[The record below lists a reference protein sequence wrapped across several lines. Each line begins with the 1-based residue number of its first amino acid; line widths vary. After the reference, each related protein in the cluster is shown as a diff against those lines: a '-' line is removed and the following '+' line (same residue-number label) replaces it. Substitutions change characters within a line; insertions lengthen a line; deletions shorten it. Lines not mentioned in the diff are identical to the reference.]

1 MASNLKRAT
10 QATGQ
15 PHKASYAESTFSLRD
30 SLRSASPSSL
40 PPSPGFS
47 QADSPDGLDDQYG
60 LGSSGDQ
67 SFVPSVDI
75 EVLAERLFSI
85 DHLKVIL
92 QNPAYFPR
100 FQNFLTRYRPEV
112 AQTLKRYLD
121 VQKALVATKYANAL
135 AESLWPGL
143 VAAVPDIEF
152 ERKLDTAF
160 TTLTKEALP
169 GYITHRMSALVTEIL
184 VKEIT
189 GQNTP
194 VMKGLVNGLA
204 EVYCLTDPRIH
215 DNPIIYASDQFYV
228 ATGYDSKAVIGKNC
242 RFLQGSKTSSSM
254 VGRLIEALGEGQEIC
269 EAILNYRKNGEPFIN
284 LLLIAPLHDSNG
296 KVRYFIGAQIDINGL
311 IEDGRGLESFA
322 TLLANDK
329 KDLAAGKSTHQT
341 PLSAITELGT
351 YLNEHDRAAINRTTS
366 NGKAGTP
373 YIPSSRRKQ
382 YGMNDATD
390 NELWP
395 APDFGPNGRLPGVFQ
410 NVCPIFPLHPRLVPH
425 PYLPSYLTHLQHMAH
440 TDTFPQY
447 ILVRPYPSL
456 RILYTAPGMLA
467 STLIDTRFLSWIRG
481 PSHVRL
487 NIKNALSYGQSFT
500 AKVSWLTG
508 RSAAE
513 VVAREADLRAAAA
526 AAEKAR
532 KANGGVVVGGV
543 EGDEDDRLEEHRL
556 RGGGGQTNG
565 GGSAARYP
573 DDIQSRP
580 LWIHCTPL
588 LGEEGRV
595 GLWMIVMVKGEG
607 VQQAMAPGIGG

>member
-1 MASNLKRAT
+1 MASNTRT
-10 QATGQ
+10 PHQPTG
-15 PHKASYAESTFSLRD
+15 PPKASYTESNFSLRDRD

-40 PPSPGFS
+40 PPSSPGFS
-47 QADSPDGLDDQYG
+47 QTDSPDGLDADGYG

-75 EVLAERLFSI
+75 EALADRLFSI

-92 QNPAYFPR
+92 QSPAYFPR

-121 VQKALVATKYANAL
+121 VQKALAATKYANAL

-160 TTLTKEALP
+160 ATLTNEALP

-189 GQNTP
+189 GQSVP

-215 DNPIIYASDQFYV
+215 DNPIIYASNQFYV

-242 RFLQGSKTSSSM
+242 RFLQGSKTSGAM
-254 VGRLIEALGEGQEIC
+254 VGRLIEALGDGQEIC

-329 KDLAAGKSTHQT
+329 KKSSADKATHQT
-341 PLSAITELGT
+341 PLSAITELGS
-351 YLNEHDRAAINRTTS
+351 YLNEHDRAAINRAASVNT
-366 NGKAGTP
+366 G
-373 YIPSSRRKQ
+373 YRPSSRRKQ

-410 NVCPIFPLHPRLVPH
+410 NVCPG
-425 PYLPSYLTHLQHMAH
+425 LPSSFVSSPFPSLGPSSVVPTYLT
-440 TDTFPQY
+440 
-447 ILVRPYPSL
+447 
-456 RILYTAPGMLA
+456 
-467 STLIDTRFLSWIRG
+467 
-481 PSHVRL
+481 
-487 NIKNALSYGQSFT
+487 
-500 AKVSWLTG
+500 
-508 RSAAE
+508 
-513 VVAREADLRAAAA
+513 
-526 AAEKAR
+526 
-532 KANGGVVVGGV
+532 
-543 EGDEDDRLEEHRL
+543 
-556 RGGGGQTNG
+556 
-565 GGSAARYP
+565 
-573 DDIQSRP
+573 
-580 LWIHCTPL
+580 
-588 LGEEGRV
+588 
-595 GLWMIVMVKGEG
+595 
-607 VQQAMAPGIGG
+607 